1 MMEVKKMAN
10 NDREIE
16 ELQNNLETLRK
27 LFGWT
32 AEQLGDRLGITK
44 QSVLNLEKGPN
55 RGGVKM
61 SKIQYIAIRAIF
73 EAEAN
78 SRKGEEKENLLT
90 VLGLVFN
97 NNPEITSEQRQSAL
111 DTAKVVSS
119 ATVSGNKYS
128 RIFVVNLGDS
138 LDNYSKETA
147 RGGHILPTVM
157 TNKEQAHTYIEVM
170 MSFFN
175 SLKEEFDSEIYYY
188 CIGDSNH
195 GSDWEWAVNNILA
208 EKLTAI
214 NINCYISNNKI
225 DQFEVDGNVFLYL
238 HGDDSGD
245 MKSGFPATLNPKTEN
260 WFNSYI
266 IENKIVADKD
276 IYVVKGHS
284 HVYAVNMAK
293 SFIYM
298 SAASLYG
305 ASNWMTANF
314 GKTPWGV
321 NFSEVKNGIVITG
334 LINN

>member
-1 MMEVKKMAN
+1 MVEVKKMAN

-119 ATVSGNKYS
+119 ATVSGNKDVAIKTMS
-128 RIFVVNLGDS
+128 TALMALGVGAGVVAAPL
-138 LDNYSKETA
+138 A
-147 RGGHILPTVM
+147 GGAIMAGTLSAWVAKM
-157 TNKEQAHTYIEVM
+157 
-170 MSFFN
+170 
-175 SLKEEFDSEIYYY
+175 LKDTKK
-188 CIGDSNH
+188 D
-195 GSDWEWAVNNILA
+195 
-208 EKLTAI
+208 EKD
-214 NINCYISNNKI
+214 KK
-225 DQFEVDGNVFLYL
+225 G
-238 HGDDSGD
+238 G
-245 MKSGFPATLNPKTEN
+245 KS
-260 WFNSYI
+260 
-266 IENKIVADKD
+266 
-276 IYVVKGHS
+276 
-284 HVYAVNMAK
+284 
-293 SFIYM
+293 
-298 SAASLYG
+298 
-305 ASNWMTANF
+305 
-314 GKTPWGV
+314 
-321 NFSEVKNGIVITG
+321 
-334 LINN
+334 